1 MFEPRRAAVAAVVL
15 ALSGCATTTF
25 QSTWKAPDATTLD
38 FAGEK
43 VVALIVNADTAVRR
57 GAEHALANK
66 LTRLGCLGIPAYTA
80 IPDEVVKDKDK
91 AKAWFEKQNVAGV
104 VVMQVSR
111 QEKELTASGPLYAG
125 PTYGGFYGG
134 WYGWGWGAAYSPG
147 NIRTDTLV
155 FVETLVYS
163 LKQDKLVWAGQS
175 KTTNPEKVHE
185 FIDDLV
191 DHAAAEMK
199 KAGLIRKRS

>member
-1 MFEPRRAAVAAVVL
+1 MLETGRIALAAAAF

-25 QSTWKAPDATTLD
+25 QSTWKAPDAGPLD

-43 VVALIVNADTAVRR
+43 VVAIIANSDTAVRR
-57 GAEHALANK
+57 GAEHALANE
-66 LTRLGCLGIPAYTA
+66 LTKRGCVGIPAYAA
-80 IPDEVVKDKDK
+80 IPDEVIKDKDK
-91 AKAWFEKQNVAGV
+91 AKAWFEKQGVAGV
-104 VVMQVSR
+104 VVMQVTR
-111 QEKELTASGPLYAG
+111 QEKELTASGPIYAG

-147 NIRTDTLV
+147 NIRTDTQV

-175 KTTNPEKVHE
+175 QTTNPEKVHE
-185 FIDDLV
+185 FIAELV
-191 DHAAAEMK
+191 DEAVVAMK
-199 KAGLIRKRS
+199 KAGLIRKKG